1 MAFLVAATSVTVLVV
16 NSIERPEHGGEPGA
30 DIALDLARHG
40 AFVHVAG
47 MASNHAPIAQ
57 VMFAEAV
64 HNGSDLLVIGSYSH
78 ARWRELLFGGTTRT
92 LLTETLVPVLVSK

>member
-1 MAFLVAATSVTVLVV
+1 
-16 NSIERPEHGGEPGA
+16 
-30 DIALDLARHG
+30 
-40 AFVHVAG
+40 

-57 VMFAEAV
+57 IMLGEAV
-64 HNGSDLLVIGSYSH
+64 HNGSDLLVIGAYSH